1 MGISSLVWLCGTSRA
16 SPAKL
21 LGPAV
26 EPAGLLGLI
35 AGSSQAPAAPP
46 LCDSWGPAACT
57 YLGECLRGSELF
69 GKHQGAQ
76 GQGVPTR
83 LHKPPKE
90 VEHGLLL
97 LLCCLCSCCRCT
109 EPAWALAPHA
119 SLHTRGLARPLVAAW
134 LVHGLHLGYTH
145 VAPR

>member
-97 LLCCLCSCCRCT
+97 LLCCVCV
-109 EPAWALAPHA
+109 HA
-119 SLHTRGLARPLVAAW
+119 VAA
-134 LVHGLHLGYTH
+134 LSQLGPWHHMLPCTPE
-145 VAPR
+145 VWQGP